1 VPRVEETFAAEPCNI
16 SAARRFV
23 AATLAAW
30 DASAFEWAATTAA
43 SELTTNAVLHAG
55 TAFTLSLRLD
65 DDLLRLA
72 VTDDSARLP
81 RPRSYGA
88 QATTGRGMSLVRALS
103 AAVGVETT
111 AAGKTVW
118 CDVLA
123 DAGSSADD
131 ANMAQL
137 SSVRHGE

>member
-1 VPRVEETFAAEPCNI
+1 MPRVEETFAAEPRNI

-23 AATLAAW
+23 AATLAEW
-30 DASAFEWAATTAA
+30 DASAFEWAAITAA
-43 SELTTNAVLHAG
+43 SELTTNAVLHAR
-55 TAFTLSLRLD
+55 TAFTLSLQLD

-72 VTDDSARLP
+72 VTDDSFRVP
-81 RPRSYGA
+81 RPRSYGV

-123 DAGSSADD
+123 DASSSSPDANVANLSAD
-131 ANMAQL
+131 
-137 SSVRHGE
+137 

>member
-1 VPRVEETFAAEPCNI
+1 MPRVEETFTAEPCNI

-23 AATLAAW
+23 ADTLAKW
-30 DASAFEWAATTAA
+30 DAAAFEWAAITAA
-43 SELTTNAVLHAG
+43 SELTTNALLHAR

-72 VTDDSARLP
+72 VTDDSSRLP

-88 QATTGRGMSLVRALS
+88 EASTGRGMSLVRALS

-123 DAGSSADD
+123 EAGSSPHD
-131 ANMAQL
+131 ANDKATL
-137 SSVRHGE
+137 PS